1 MRLFKPPMLDCREV
15 AIQIEYLI
23 VEVRHDDG
31 MRQSNHWNANDG
43 EEKQGY
49 GHHLCLYANIKNK
62 QKYERY
68 KGMRQK

>member
-1 MRLFKPPMLDCREV
+1 MCSIWLKDV

-23 VEVRHDDG
+23 VEVRHNDG
-31 MRQSNHWNANDG
+31 MRQSNHWNANYR

-49 GHHLCLYANIKNK
+49 GYNLHLDTNIKNK

-68 KGMRQK
+68 EGMRKK